1 MAKFFIVMESKHVTA
16 ADRMTQ
22 FYMRTFL
29 RNNPSFS
36 NQGSKDD
43 SRLVRAIRS
52 SRYVEDADRVGNVFG
67 MLNIIRNRINDSRVT
82 TETQRDRCDCVV
94 SMPLG

>member
-43 SRLVRAIRS
+43 SRLVLRHS
-52 SRYVEDADRVGNVFG
+52 LKQV
-67 MLNIIRNRINDSRVT
+67 
-82 TETQRDRCDCVV
+82 
-94 SMPLG
+94 LGGC